1 MLDCHVQ
8 LYLLGYRVTLLNIG
22 DNLLGDRPLLQ
33 VRWQLFS
40 AHATSGQEHLR
51 NVQVWHDCRVFRP
64 PSLLNRQIL
73 FTISFLGVMLALL
86 TRMALAPALTQLNRV
101 CRHKPTTSN
110 TK

>member
-1 MLDCHVQ
+1 MLDCRVQ

-40 AHATSGQEHLR
+40 AHASGQEHLR
-51 NVQVWHDCRVFRP
+51 NVQVWHGCQVFRP

-73 FTISFLGVMLALL
+73 FDFFLSWCHAGTADKNGTCSSTDSAQQSV
-86 TRMALAPALTQLNRV
+86 PTQAH
-101 CRHKPTTSN
+101 HK
-110 TK
+110 